1 MGDLLLLLGGLVLL
15 LGGGEMLVRGASA
28 LARELGVSPLVVGL
42 TVVAFGTSAPELA
55 VNVTAAWRGDAGL
68 AFGNVVGSN
77 IANIGLIL
85 GLAAVWK
92 ALSVRG
98 VVVSR
103 EMPMMGVATAAAV
116 ILGLDRL
123 VDQPELYDRA
133 DGLMLLL
140 LFGVFLYYTAAEV
153 LRGRGQDPLVEEAE
167 DQRRQSR
174 LRTVASGL
182 LVGALGLVILVAG
195 AELTIGAAVD
205 LATDLGVPKS
215 VVGLTLVAVG
225 TSLPELATSLIAVRR
240 GQLDLA
246 VGNVV
251 GSNLFNLLFVLGA
264 TASIHPVPVP
274 AGGGVDLIALGVFSA
289 ALLTFSLGAGRRII
303 RAEGWALLAA
313 YGIYSTWR
321 VLLS

>member
-85 GLAAVWK
+85 GLAAIFR

-116 ILGLDRL
+116 ILG
-123 VDQPELYDRA
+123 
-133 DGLMLLL
+133 
-140 LFGVFLYYTAAEV
+140 
-153 LRGRGQDPLVEEAE
+153 
-167 DQRRQSR
+167 
-174 LRTVASGL
+174 
-182 LVGALGLVILVAG
+182 
-195 AELTIGAAVD
+195 
-205 LATDLGVPKS
+205 
-215 VVGLTLVAVG
+215 
-225 TSLPELATSLIAVRR
+225 
-240 GQLDLA
+240 
-246 VGNVV
+246 
-251 GSNLFNLLFVLGA
+251 
-264 TASIHPVPVP
+264 
-274 AGGGVDLIALGVFSA
+274 
-289 ALLTFSLGAGRRII
+289 
-303 RAEGWALLAA
+303 
-313 YGIYSTWR
+313 
-321 VLLS
+321 